1 MAERQAYFFKS
12 NRYLRYNI
20 DTDLV
25 DVGPIEISTY
35 WTNLPAEFQ
44 SDLDAVVN
52 WGDGHAYFFKSNR
65 YVRYNIDTDLVDVG
79 PIEISTYWTNLPAE
93 FQSNLGDVINW
104 SLRLHWENVPDN
116 QRIVYFMERLVDFYG
131 YPVNGAAGLAGNI
144 LVESFVIPT
153 RIEGS
158 NPGTP
163 MRANNFQ
170 GQLTDFGAEDIMNR
184 DPNAQIGPTLPG
196 VGLAQWTSPPR
207 RAGLFSYPFNSSALG
222 FRVLFNMDAQID
234 YLVHELR
241 TSRAGVNA
249 VLQGATVSVND
260 ASDEVL
266 YNYEVPG
273 AILQGGAKLPRTD
286 PAVQQVFGQRRQ
298 SAQRALTAYR
308 AAHP

>member
-93 FQSNLGDVINW
+93 FQSDLDAVVNW
-104 SLRLHWENVPDN
+104 
-116 QRIVYFMERLVDFYG
+116 G
-131 YPVNGAAGLAGNI
+131 
-144 LVESFVIPT
+144 

-207 RAGLFSYPFNSSALG
+207 RAGLFSYPFNGSALG

>member
-12 NRYLRYNI
+12 NRYLRYNIDTDLVDVGPIEISTYWTNLPAEFQSDLDAVVNWGDGHAYFFKSNRYVRYNIDTDLVDVGPIEISTYWTNLPAEFQSDLDAVVNWGDGHAYFFKSNRYVRYNI

-144 LVESFVIPT
+144 LVEYCVIP
-153 RIEGS
+153 R
-158 NPGTP
+158 
-163 MRANNFQ
+163 
-170 GQLTDFGAEDIMNR
+170 
-184 DPNAQIGPTLPG
+184 
-196 VGLAQWTSPPR
+196 
-207 RAGLFSYPFNSSALG
+207 
-222 FRVLFNMDAQID
+222 
-234 YLVHELR
+234 
-241 TSRAGVNA
+241 
-249 VLQGATVSVND
+249 
-260 ASDEVL
+260 
-266 YNYEVPG
+266 
-273 AILQGGAKLPRTD
+273 
-286 PAVQQVFGQRRQ
+286 
-298 SAQRALTAYR
+298 
-308 AAHP
+308 